1 MFFFLPAWIKD
12 LLDFFGASNDPS
24 QTLLVASVM
33 LLVISVIGSMF
44 SCLRGYLFGLAGERL
59 VARLRTRL
67 FERLM
72 AAEVR
77 TFRQLII
84 IFVCKSISRL

>member
-1 MFFFLPAWIKD
+1 
-12 LLDFFGASNDPS
+12 
-24 QTLLVASVM
+24 M
-33 LLVISVIGSMF
+33 LLVISVVGSLF

-72 AAEVR
+72 AAEV
-77 TFRQLII
+77 
-84 IFVCKSISRL
+84 